1 MGMPTWLPGFRL
13 IFPSILTIYFWC
25 IRELNMNFVFSFIS
39 LKTQNNG
46 ILDFIHPKYMYW
58 FFLKK
63 TTVQTTYYQGGKVN
77 KLLFLFFWLLELVE
91 LESLKYP
98 REDIISVLAWKRQVF
113 ASWQITSF
121 VASSPMDNFHGTRN
135 NILSQIIQF
144 LEFRRDFNLDI
155 IEIKERIT
163 WSLFRMFPIQWFLL
177 SKVCFYFW

>member
-1 MGMPTWLPGFRL
+1 MSYWPF
-13 IFPSILTIYFWC
+13 IFDVL
-25 IRELNMNFVFSFIS
+25 ENFVFSFHFTKNSEQWYFSFHTPLYVQVLFEKQLCKQRTIKGEKS
-39 LKTQNNG
+39 INYFFS
-46 ILDFIHPKYMYW
+46 IFDF
-58 FFLKK
+58 
-63 TTVQTTYYQGGKVN
+63 
-77 KLLFLFFWLLELVE
+77 LELVE

-155 IEIKERIT
+155 IEIKERTT

-177 SKVCFYFW
+177 SKVCFLFLVILNGWDFVYLG

>member
-1 MGMPTWLPGFRL
+1 MIGT
-13 IFPSILTIYFWC
+13 
-25 IRELNMNFVFSFIS
+25 NQVFSGCSRQKS
-39 LKTQNNG
+39 LYR
-46 ILDFIHPKYMYW
+46 PKQVSKETSKV
-58 FFLKK
+58 FFLK
-63 TTVQTTYYQGGKVN
+63 N
-77 KLLFLFFWLLELVE
+77 KLCKQRTIKGEKSINYIFSIFDFLELVE

-155 IEIKERIT
+155 T
-163 WSLFRMFPIQWFLL
+163 
-177 SKVCFYFW
+177 VV

>member
-1 MGMPTWLPGFRL
+1 M
-13 IFPSILTIYFWC
+13 
-25 IRELNMNFVFSFIS
+25 
-39 LKTQNNG
+39 Q
-46 ILDFIHPKYMYW
+46 
-58 FFLKK
+58 
-63 TTVQTTYYQGGKVN
+63 TVYYQGGKSIN
-77 KLLFLFFWLLELVE
+77 DFFSIFDFLELVE

-155 IEIKERIT
+155 IEIKECTEIIIISYVSYLMIFT
-163 WSLFRMFPIQWFLL
+163 I
-177 SKVCFYFW
+177 

>member
-1 MGMPTWLPGFRL
+1 MPTWLPGFRL
-13 IFPSILTIYFWC
+13 ICPSILTIYFWC

-63 TTVQTTYYQGGKVN
+63 QLCKQRTIKGEKSINY
-77 KLLFLFFWLLELVE
+77 FFSFFDFLELVE